1 MSENF
6 LKVGQK
12 ANWGRGTPSLKPLF
26 IAVNAKVQRP
36 PTPKKKKKK
45 ENPKSTYTYIYIFQ
59 IVHSRFEGSVAKN
72 IGIYT

>member
-12 ANWGRGTPSLKPLF
+12 ANWGRGTPTLKPLF
-26 IAVNAKVQRP
+26 IAVNAKVQR
-36 PTPKKKKKK
+36 K